1 MTTGAPA
8 EPAVAAEPPRSTPM
22 ISRRGW
28 RTQMLLGVVMVA
40 LLAGIVGWQWD
51 RLADLPDILM
61 DTSFGWMLAALAA
74 QIGSIGMLARQQR
87 QLIDVQ
93 GERYPLPS
101 VVATT
106 YAGNAISLSV
116 PVVGPAAAAVFT
128 FKRFTRIGVP
138 ASVAGWALT
147 LSNVFQA
154 VAYTAVT
161 AVGAA
166 VIGSRAATV
175 AGVLTIVLIVLPVL
189 GILIGLRYPPIL
201 HLAQRL
207 ARRSVSRWHRVS
219 RRSGADD
226 ARVTRE
232 VDRIAELRL
241 TPLSSVTITLLTV
254 LNAAAKA
261 LCLALVVKA
270 VTGDVPWTGIL
281 LAWSAAQGAQSLNI
295 TPGGLGVVEAALTVA
310 LVGIGV
316 PAGSAVAVV
325 LLYRLI
331 SLWFVLAAGAV
342 TLLVI
347 KGRSVPVPAT

>member
-8 EPAVAAEPPRSTPM
+8 EPTVAQPRPPAPV
-22 ISRRGW
+22 SRRGR
-28 RTQMLLGVVMVA
+28 RTQVLLGVVMAAFV
-40 LLAGIVGWQWD
+40 AGIVIWQWD
-51 RLADLPDILM
+51 RLAELPQILM
-61 DTSFGWMLAALAA
+61 HTSIGWLVAALAA
-74 QIGSIGMLARQQR
+74 QIASIGMLARQQR
-87 QLIDVQ
+87 RLIDVQ

-101 VVATT
+101 VIATT

-116 PVVGPAAAAVFT
+116 PVVGPAAAAMFT
-128 FKRFTRIGVP
+128 FKRFSMIGVP

-147 LSNVFQA
+147 LSNVFQT

-175 AGVLTIVLIVLPVL
+175 AGVLTIVLIVLPAL
-189 GILIGLRYPPIL
+189 GILIGLRYPPVL
-201 HLAQRL
+201 RLAERL
-207 ARRSVSRWHRVS
+207 ARGSVRLWHRVS
-219 RRSGADD
+219 RRSGPDD
-226 ARVTRE
+226 AGVTRE
-232 VDRIAELRL
+232 VARIAELRL
-241 TPLSSVTITLLTV
+241 TPRSSVTIALLTV
-254 LNAAAKA
+254 LNALGKA

-270 VTGDVPWTGIL
+270 VTGDVPWSGIL

-295 TPGGLGVVEAALTVA
+295 TPGGLGVVEATLTVA

-342 TLLVI
+342 TLLLI
-347 KGRSVPVPAT
+347 KRRTVPVLAA